1 MLTRHDTDILANTA
15 TLSTLR
21 DYWYMLADVAA
32 HGRACARVEAELA
45 RCEWLSSSPSAVT
58 AVRGRSAGGAL

>member
-1 MLTRHDTDILANTA
+1 MLTYRDTDTISASASLD
-15 TLSTLR
+15 TLR

-32 HGRACARVEAELA
+32 HGRACARVERELS
-45 RCEWLSSSPSAVT
+45 RCTWLASSPDAAT